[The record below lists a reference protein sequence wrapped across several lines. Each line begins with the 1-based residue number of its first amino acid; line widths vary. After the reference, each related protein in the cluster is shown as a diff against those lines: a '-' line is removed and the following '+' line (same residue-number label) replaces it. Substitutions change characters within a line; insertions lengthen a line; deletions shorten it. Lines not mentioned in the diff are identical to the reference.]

1 MEKILVLV
9 ILMFAIVLV
18 FVLVTQYVHV
28 ILTYVVVKHTVIVK
42 AIRFALV
49 RLQQLVL
56 VISSVQQ

>member
-9 ILMFAIVLV
+9 IPMFVIVLV
-18 FVLVTQYVHV
+18 FVLVIQYAHV
-28 ILTYVVVKHTVIVK
+28 ILTYVVVKHIVIVK

-56 VISSVQQ
+56 ATNSVLR